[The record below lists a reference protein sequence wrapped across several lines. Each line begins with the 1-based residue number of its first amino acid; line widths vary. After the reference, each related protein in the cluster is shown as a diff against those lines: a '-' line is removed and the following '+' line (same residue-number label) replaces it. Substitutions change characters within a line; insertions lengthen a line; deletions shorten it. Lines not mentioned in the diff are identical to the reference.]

1 MKDTTIRVTIDLY
14 CHGGLDE
21 TELGLIAR
29 AFADGETDRRGEI
42 EGLHGSVLTNWAIN
56 RRAAILDRLA
66 VLRTLDA
73 EKAARVWERVEA
85 LRLVDSDPYWYSEA
99 ATDLLDD
106 LELAIEDAEA
116 AEYEAAEN
124 PHDAEMEEAALSLY
138 DPDTDLL
145 DCYS

>member
-1 MKDTTIRVTIDLY
+1 MKDTTIRLTIDLY
-14 CHGGLDE
+14 CSGGLDE
-21 TELGLIAR
+21 AELGVIAR

-56 RRAAILDRLA
+56 RRGAILDRLA
-66 VLRTLDA
+66 VLSVLDA
-73 EKAARVWERVEA
+73 EKAARVWANVGA
-85 LRLVDSDPYWYSEA
+85 LRLVGADPYWFSDA
-99 ATDLLDD
+99 AADLLED

-116 AEYEAAEN
+116 DEFEPEN
-124 PHDAEMEEAALSLY
+124 PHDAEMDEAALSLH

>member
-1 MKDTTIRVTIDLY
+1 MTDTTIRLTIDLY

-21 TELGLIAR
+21 AELGLIAR
-29 AFADGETDRRGEI
+29 AFADGDVDRRGEI

-56 RRAAILDRLA
+56 RRGAILYSLE

-73 EKAARVWERVEA
+73 EKADRVWANVGA
-85 LRLVDSDPYWYSEA
+85 LRLVESDPYWYSEA

-106 LELAIEDAEA
+106 LELAIEEAEA

-138 DPDTDLL
+138 DPETDLL

>member
-1 MKDTTIRVTIDLY
+1 MTDTTIRITIDLY

-21 TELGLIAR
+21 AELGLIAQ

-42 EGLHGSVLTNWAIN
+42 EGLHGSVLTAWAIN
-56 RRAAILDRLA
+56 RRGAILYSLE
-66 VLRTLDA
+66 VLKTLDA

-85 LRLVDSDPYWYSEA
+85 LRLVESDPYWYSEGA
-99 ATDLLDD
+99 ADLLDN
-106 LELAIEDAEA
+106 LELAIEEAEA
-116 AEYEAAEN
+116 AEYEPEN

-138 DPDTDLL
+138 DPETDLL